1 MKQFHGMVQ
10 PFADFISCIR
20 DELLTCLEFLVC
32 LGRNI
37 NTSAQFAN
45 LLVENHTNIWWYEL
59 EKRFISWGFAYDVS
73 SRPSLKKVYPTLSL
87 DELVQIK
94 RYIQPCPW
102 TNWCKLRFILQLR
115 FIQPCLRTNWCIS
128 GSTNLVFGRIGAITS
143 CTGFIFCIIPA
154 QEGQQPLLCID
165 NR

>member
-73 SRPSLKKVYPTLSL
+73 SRPSLEKVYPTLSL

-94 RYIQPCPW
+94 VYPAIEVYPTLSSDKLVHFRFNQPCLW
-102 TNWCKLRFILQLR
+102 TNWCNYLLYWFYLLYNTSSRGTTTIL
-115 FIQPCLRTNWCIS
+115 
-128 GSTNLVFGRIGAITS
+128 VY
-143 CTGFIFCIIPA
+143 
-154 QEGQQPLLCID
+154 
-165 NR
+165 